1 MRWEYNHSL
10 IHITNSDKMV
20 KYSIIILITQLLLWG
35 CCRSERSILE
45 SFYKALDGDKW
56 EHKENWLSDKPLN
69 EWYGITTDEKGKVVK
84 IQLSDTMTGKV
95 PANLKHLK
103 KLQSLH
109 LDCMAGGIRLEVNNY
124 PSLKELELSGNVE
137 KVSVENCS
145 ELEKLSLTSRYFDA
159 FHVDSCPKLS
169 SLELIGHNIS
179 DTTKRELDL
188 SPFPKL
194 SELKIYHLALDQLH
208 INTCFNLKKIEIDS
222 CQLQELNLSSC
233 ANLEYL
239 KVSGNDSLHALDL
252 SRCMKLD
259 TLNVRG
265 NSITQLD
272 VSQCKGLKYLDCSR
286 NTILSKLELNNP
298 LLCTLDCSFNQLDT
312 LDIGKHEELQYLY
325 CYFNHLETLD
335 ISQYKKLRYLHCFDN
350 FISEL
355 DISKCEEL
363 ESLDCHRNCILKL
376 ELNTPKLES
385 LNCCRN
391 SISKLDVSKCK
402 KLECLIC
409 SRNGISKLDVS
420 ECKELVYLFC
430 SRNNIS
436 KLKLNNPKLH
446 TLDCSLNN
454 LSTLDISNGKDLKYL
469 DCSYH
474 SLKAIWVWDGFD
486 PSTFDEW
493 LVPEGVECKIKQ

>member
-1 MRWEYNHSL
+1 M
-10 IHITNSDKMV
+10 

-69 EWYGITTDEKGKVVK
+69 EWYGITTDEEGKVVK

-124 PSLKELELSGNVE
+124 PSLKELKLSGNVE

-145 ELEKLSLTSRYFDA
+145 ELEKLSATLRYFDA

-208 INTCFNLKKIEIDS
+208 INNCFNLKKIEIDS

-252 SRCMKLD
+252 SCCMKLD
-259 TLNVRG
+259 TLNVNR

-272 VSQCKGLKYLDCSR
+272 VSNCNR
-286 NTILSKLELNNP
+286 
-298 LLCTLDCSFNQLDT
+298 
-312 LDIGKHEELQYLY
+312 
-325 CYFNHLETLD
+325 
-335 ISQYKKLRYLHCFDN
+335 LRYLNCLFNKLQKLNVSKCGELEVLAVENNNLSVLDVSRCRKLKQLWCN
-350 FISEL
+350 VNNLSVL
-355 DISKCEEL
+355 DISKCKEL
-363 ESLDCHRNCILKL
+363 ESL
-376 ELNTPKLES
+376 S
-385 LNCCRN
+385 LVF
-391 SISKLDVSKCK
+391 LTFY
-402 KLECLIC
+402 IC
-409 SRNGISKLDVS
+409 
-420 ECKELVYLFC
+420 
-430 SRNNIS
+430 
-436 KLKLNNPKLH
+436 
-446 TLDCSLNN
+446 
-454 LSTLDISNGKDLKYL
+454 
-469 DCSYH
+469 
-474 SLKAIWVWDGFD
+474 
-486 PSTFDEW
+486 
-493 LVPEGVECKIKQ
+493 

>member
-1 MRWEYNHSL
+1 M
-10 IHITNSDKMV
+10 

-84 IQLSDTMTGKV
+84 IQLSDTMMGKV

-137 KVSVENCS
+137 KASVENCS

-194 SELKIYHLALDQLH
+194 SELKIYYLALDQLH
-208 INTCFNLKKIEIDS
+208 INNCFNLKKINIYN
-222 CQLQELNLSSC
+222 CQLEELDLSSC
-233 ANLEYL
+233 AANLEYL
-239 KVSGNDSLHALDL
+239 KVSGNDSLHILDL
-252 SRCMKLD
+252 SRCVTLD
-259 TLNVRG
+259 SIDVSG

-272 VSQCKGLKYLDCSR
+272 
-286 NTILSKLELNNP
+286 
-298 LLCTLDCSFNQLDT
+298 
-312 LDIGKHEELQYLY
+312 
-325 CYFNHLETLD
+325 
-335 ISQYKKLRYLHCFDN
+335 ISNCKKLRYLDCSDN
-350 FISEL
+350 
-355 DISKCEEL
+355 K
-363 ESLDCHRNCILKL
+363 
-376 ELNTPKLES
+376 
-385 LNCCRN
+385 
-391 SISKLDVSKCK
+391 ISKLDVGNFKELKHLYCDRNNLSELNVSKCK
-402 KLECLIC
+402 ELKKLACG
-409 SRNGISKLDVS
+409 S
-420 ECKELVYLFC
+420 
-430 SRNNIS
+430 
-436 KLKLNNPKLH
+436 
-446 TLDCSLNN
+446 NN
-454 LSTLDISNGKDLKYL
+454 LSELDVRQNSKLYFIECSCNNLSELNVRHNSRLHFIDCGYNNLRSIDLSKNQELEDFRCEDSPIKELDISHCPKLEHINIYGSQITTIDISHL
-469 DCSYH
+469 DKLYYFKAYCS
-474 SLKAIWVWDGFD
+474 SLKTIWVSKNFEPMDMWFIEDD
-486 PSTFDEW
+486 
-493 LVPEGVECKIKQ
+493 VVCKIKQ

>member
-1 MRWEYNHSL
+1 M
-10 IHITNSDKMV
+10 

-69 EWYGITTDEKGKVVK
+69 EWYGITTDEEGKVVK

-124 PSLKELELSGNVE
+124 PSLKELKLSGNVE

-145 ELEKLSLTSRYFDA
+145 ELEKLSATLRYFDA

-208 INTCFNLKKIEIDS
+208 INNCFNLKKIEIDS

-252 SRCMKLD
+252 SCCMKLD
-259 TLNVRG
+259 TLNVNR

-272 VSQCKGLKYLDCSR
+272 VSNCNR
-286 NTILSKLELNNP
+286 
-298 LLCTLDCSFNQLDT
+298 
-312 LDIGKHEELQYLY
+312 
-325 CYFNHLETLD
+325 
-335 ISQYKKLRYLHCFDN
+335 LRYLNCLFN
-350 FISEL
+350 KLQKLNVSKCGELEVLAVENNNLSVL
-355 DISKCEEL
+355 DISKCKEL
-363 ESLDCHRNCILKL
+363 ESLSCSNNNLSVLDISKCRKL
-376 ELNTPKLES
+376 EKLGCYENNLTELDLSQNTELDFI
-385 LNCCRN
+385 NCFGN
-391 SISKLDVSKCK
+391 NLSKLDVSRCK
-402 KLECLIC
+402 KLGQLFCFDNNL
-409 SRNGISKLDVS
+409 SKLDVS
-420 ECKELVYLFC
+420 RCGELRALDCGGNLKELDLSKCPNIEYL
-430 SRNNIS
+430 
-436 KLKLNNPKLH
+436 
-446 TLDCSLNN
+446 N
-454 LSTLDISNGKDLKYL
+454 LYGTQLTSIDISNHYELCYFNI
-469 DCSYH
+469 DCTPITT
-474 SLKAIWVWDGFD
+474 IWVWDGFD

-493 LVPEGVECKIKQ
+493 RVPEGVECKIKQ

>member
-1 MRWEYNHSL
+1 M
-10 IHITNSDKMV
+10 

-69 EWYGITTDEKGKVVK
+69 EWYGITTDEEGKVVK

-124 PSLKELELSGNVE
+124 PSLKELGLHGYINQLT
-137 KVSVENCS
+137 VENCS

-208 INTCFNLKKIEIDS
+208 INNCFNLKKIEIDS

-239 KVSGNDSLHALDL
+239 KVSGNDSLHTLDL
-252 SRCMKLD
+252 NNCVKLD
-259 TLNVRG
+259 SIDVSR
-265 NSITQLD
+265 NSITQL
-272 VSQCKGLKYLDCSR
+272 
-286 NTILSKLELNNP
+286 N
-298 LLCTLDCSFNQLDT
+298 
-312 LDIGKHEELQYLY
+312 
-325 CYFNHLETLD
+325 
-335 ISQYKKLRYLHCFDN
+335 ISNCKKLRYLDCSGNEISKLDVTN
-350 FISEL
+350 FKELKHLYCDGNNLSEL
-355 DISKCEEL
+355 DISKCKKLEQLTCSCNNLSELNVRHNSRLHFINCGDNNLQSIDLSKNQEL
-363 ESLDCHRNCILKL
+363 EDFRCEDSPLKKLDISHC
-376 ELNTPKLES
+376 PKLEYINIYGSQITTIDISHLDKLYYFKAYRSS
-385 LNCCRN
+385 LKTIW
-391 SISKLDVSKCK
+391 ISKNFEPMDMWFIEDDVVCK
-402 KLECLIC
+402 VK
-409 SRNGISKLDVS
+409 K
-420 ECKELVYLFC
+420 
-430 SRNNIS
+430 
-436 KLKLNNPKLH
+436 
-446 TLDCSLNN
+446 
-454 LSTLDISNGKDLKYL
+454 
-469 DCSYH
+469 
-474 SLKAIWVWDGFD
+474 
-486 PSTFDEW
+486 
-493 LVPEGVECKIKQ
+493 

>member
-69 EWYGITTDEKGKVVK
+69 EWYGITTDEEGKVVK

-208 INTCFNLKKIEIDS
+208 INNCFNLKKIEIDS

-252 SRCMKLD
+252 NNCVKLD
-259 TLNVRG
+259 SIDVSR
-265 NSITQLD
+265 NSVTQLNI
-272 VSQCKGLKYLDCSR
+272 SNCKKLRYLDCSD
-286 NTILSKLELNNP
+286 NKLSELELNNP
-298 LLCTLDCSFNQLDT
+298 LLYALYCYNNEISKLDVGNF
-312 LDIGKHEELQYLY
+312 KELKYLY
-325 CYFNHLETLD
+325 CDGNNL
-335 ISQYKKLRYLHCFDN
+335 
-350 FISEL
+350 SEL
-355 DISKCEEL
+355 DISKCKKLEQLTCSCNNLSELNVRHNSRLHFINCGDNNLQSIDLSKNQEL
-363 ESLDCHRNCILKL
+363 EDFRCEDSPLKKLDISHC
-376 ELNTPKLES
+376 PKLEYINIYGSQITTIDISHLDKLYYFKAYRSS
-385 LNCCRN
+385 LKTIW
-391 SISKLDVSKCK
+391 ISKNFEPMDMWFIEDDVVCK
-402 KLECLIC
+402 VK
-409 SRNGISKLDVS
+409 K
-420 ECKELVYLFC
+420 
-430 SRNNIS
+430 
-436 KLKLNNPKLH
+436 
-446 TLDCSLNN
+446 
-454 LSTLDISNGKDLKYL
+454 
-469 DCSYH
+469 
-474 SLKAIWVWDGFD
+474 
-486 PSTFDEW
+486 
-493 LVPEGVECKIKQ
+493 

>member
-69 EWYGITTDEKGKVVK
+69 EWYGITTDEEGKVVK

-124 PSLKELELSGNVE
+124 PSLKELRLNGYINLLT
-137 KVSVENCS
+137 VENCS

-194 SELKIYHLALDQLH
+194 SELKIHHLALDQLH
-208 INTCFNLKKIEIDS
+208 INNCFNLKKIEIDS

-239 KVSGNDSLHALDL
+239 KVSGNDSLHTLDL
-252 SRCMKLD
+252 NNCVKLD
-259 TLNVRG
+259 SIDVSR
-265 NSITQLD
+265 NSVTQLNI
-272 VSQCKGLKYLDCSR
+272 SNCKKLRYLDCSD
-286 NTILSKLELNNP
+286 NKLSELELNNP
-298 LLCTLDCSFNQLDT
+298 LL
-312 LDIGKHEELQYLY
+312 YALY
-325 CYFNHLETLD
+325 CYNNE
-335 ISQYKKLRYLHCFDN
+335 
-350 FISEL
+350 
-355 DISKCEEL
+355 
-363 ESLDCHRNCILKL
+363 
-376 ELNTPKLES
+376 
-385 LNCCRN
+385 
-391 SISKLDVSKCK
+391 ISKLDVG
-402 KLECLIC
+402 
-409 SRNGISKLDVS
+409 NF
-420 ECKELVYLFC
+420 KELKYLYC
-430 SRNNIS
+430 
-436 KLKLNNPKLH
+436 
-446 TLDCSLNN
+446 DGNN
-454 LSTLDISNGKDLKYL
+454 LSELNVRHNSRLHFINCGDNNLQSIDLSKNQELEDFRCEDSPLKKLDISHCPKLEYINIYGSQITTIDISHL
-469 DCSYH
+469 DKLYYFKAYRS
-474 SLKAIWVWDGFD
+474 SLKTIWISKNFEPMDMWFIEDDV
-486 PSTFDEW
+486 
-493 LVPEGVECKIKQ
+493 VCKVKK

>member
-1 MRWEYNHSL
+1 M
-10 IHITNSDKMV
+10 
-20 KYSIIILITQLLLWG
+20 KYSIIILITQLLFWG

-208 INTCFNLKKIEIDS
+208 INNCFNLKKIEIDS

-239 KVSGNDSLHALDL
+239 KVSGNDSLHTLDL
-252 SRCMKLD
+252 NNCVKLD
-259 TLNVRG
+259 SIDVSR
-265 NSITQLD
+265 NSVTQLNI
-272 VSQCKGLKYLDCSR
+272 SNCKKLRYLDCSD
-286 NTILSKLELNNP
+286 NKLSELELNNP
-298 LLCTLDCSFNQLDT
+298 LLYALYCYNNEISKLDVGNF
-312 LDIGKHEELQYLY
+312 KELKYLY
-325 CYFNHLETLD
+325 CDGNNL
-335 ISQYKKLRYLHCFDN
+335 
-350 FISEL
+350 SEL
-355 DISKCEEL
+355 DISKCKKLEQLTCSCNNLSELNVRHNSRLHFINCGDNNLQSIDLSKNQEL
-363 ESLDCHRNCILKL
+363 EDFRCEDSPLKKLDISHC
-376 ELNTPKLES
+376 PKLEYINIYGSQITTIDISHLDKLYYFKAYCSS
-385 LNCCRN
+385 LKT
-391 SISKLDVSKCK
+391 IWVSKNFEPMDMWFIEDDVVCK
-402 KLECLIC
+402 VK
-409 SRNGISKLDVS
+409 K
-420 ECKELVYLFC
+420 
-430 SRNNIS
+430 
-436 KLKLNNPKLH
+436 
-446 TLDCSLNN
+446 
-454 LSTLDISNGKDLKYL
+454 
-469 DCSYH
+469 
-474 SLKAIWVWDGFD
+474 
-486 PSTFDEW
+486 
-493 LVPEGVECKIKQ
+493 

>member
-1 MRWEYNHSL
+1 M
-10 IHITNSDKMV
+10 

-69 EWYGITTDEKGKVVK
+69 EWYGITTDEEGKVVK

-208 INTCFNLKKIEIDS
+208 INNCFNLKKIEIDS

-239 KVSGNDSLHALDL
+239 KVSGNDSLHTLDL
-252 SRCMKLD
+252 NNCVKLD
-259 TLNVRG
+259 SIDVSR
-265 NSITQLD
+265 NSITQL
-272 VSQCKGLKYLDCSR
+272 
-286 NTILSKLELNNP
+286 N
-298 LLCTLDCSFNQLDT
+298 
-312 LDIGKHEELQYLY
+312 
-325 CYFNHLETLD
+325 
-335 ISQYKKLRYLHCFDN
+335 ISNCKKLRYLDCSGNEISKLDVTN
-350 FISEL
+350 FKELKHLYCDGNNLSEL
-355 DISKCEEL
+355 DISKCKKLEQLTCSCNNLSELNVRHNSRLHFINCGDNNLQSIDLSKNQEL
-363 ESLDCHRNCILKL
+363 EDFRCEDSPLKKLDISHC
-376 ELNTPKLES
+376 PKLEYINIYGSQITTRDISHLDKLYYFKAYRSS
-385 LNCCRN
+385 LKTIW
-391 SISKLDVSKCK
+391 ISKNFEPMDMWFIEDDVVCK
-402 KLECLIC
+402 VK
-409 SRNGISKLDVS
+409 K
-420 ECKELVYLFC
+420 
-430 SRNNIS
+430 
-436 KLKLNNPKLH
+436 
-446 TLDCSLNN
+446 
-454 LSTLDISNGKDLKYL
+454 
-469 DCSYH
+469 
-474 SLKAIWVWDGFD
+474 
-486 PSTFDEW
+486 
-493 LVPEGVECKIKQ
+493 

>member
-1 MRWEYNHSL
+1 M
-10 IHITNSDKMV
+10 
-20 KYSIIILITQLLLWG
+20 KYSIIILITQLLFWG

-208 INTCFNLKKIEIDS
+208 INNCFNLKKIEIDS

-239 KVSGNDSLHALDL
+239 KVSGNDSLHTLDL
-252 SRCMKLD
+252 NNCVKLD
-259 TLNVRG
+259 SIDVSR
-265 NSITQLD
+265 NSVTQLNI
-272 VSQCKGLKYLDCSR
+272 SNCKKLRYLDCSD
-286 NTILSKLELNNP
+286 NKLSELELNNP
-298 LLCTLDCSFNQLDT
+298 LLYALYCYNNEISKLDVGNF
-312 LDIGKHEELQYLY
+312 KELKYLY
-325 CYFNHLETLD
+325 CDGNNL
-335 ISQYKKLRYLHCFDN
+335 
-350 FISEL
+350 SEL
-355 DISKCEEL
+355 DISKCKKLEQLTCSCNNLSELNVRHNSRLHFINCGDNNLQSIDLSKNQEL
-363 ESLDCHRNCILKL
+363 EDFRCEDSPLKKLDISHC
-376 ELNTPKLES
+376 PKLEY
-385 LNCCRN
+385 
-391 SISKLDVSKCK
+391 I
-402 KLECLIC
+402 
-409 SRNGISKLDVS
+409 
-420 ECKELVYLFC
+420 
-430 SRNNIS
+430 NIYGS
-436 KLKLNNPKLH
+436 QI
-446 TLDCSLNN
+446 T
-454 LSTLDISNGKDLKYL
+454 TIDISHL
-469 DCSYH
+469 DKLYYFKAYRS
-474 SLKAIWVWDGFD
+474 SLKTIW
-486 PSTFDEW
+486 
-493 LVPEGVECKIKQ
+493 I